1 MRLEL
6 SGQGTQVVAVHVG
19 YMDTD
24 MARHVSAPKAQPD
37 DVVRQTLAA
46 LEAGKPEVLADE
58 ASRRVKVGLG
68 VDPGVYLV
76 PPAVPA
82 PA

>member
-1 MRLEL
+1 
-6 SGQGTQVVAVHVG
+6 
-19 YMDTD
+19 MDTD
-24 MARHVSAPKAQPD
+24 MARNVSAPKAEPD

-58 ASRRVKVGLG
+58 AARRVKVGLG
-68 VDPGVYLV
+68 ADPGVYLA
-76 PPAVPA
+76 PPVVPA